1 MALFMNDQK
10 IIQGN
15 YWKEIQNEIPDIL
28 EDLSGIVLLTHNS
41 LEFTDIIDFLNK
53 KNLQEFKA

>member
-28 EDLSGIVLLTHNS
+28 EDISGIVLLTHNS
-41 LEFTDIIDFLNK
+41 LEFTNIIDFLIK